1 MKRVMYS
8 CRSKDCFWLIITII
22 ITTTTTT
29 TIIIITTTTRAMSI
43 LRYGAGILKRNKDEL
58 QEIDRKTRKF
68 MTMNKELHTK

>member
-29 TIIIITTTTRAMSI
+29 TTIIIITTTRAMSI

>member
-22 ITTTTTT
+22 ITTTTT
-29 TIIIITTTTRAMSI
+29 IIITATTRAVSI

>member
-22 ITTTTTT
+22 ITTTTT
-29 TIIIITTTTRAMSI
+29 IIITTTTRAVSI

>member
-22 ITTTTTT
+22 ITTTTT

>member
-29 TIIIITTTTRAMSI
+29 IIIITTTTRAMII
-43 LRYGAGILKRNKDEL
+43 LSYGAGILKRNKDEL